1 MPLSGAPYGYAG
13 PPATEF
19 IWTDLIYTAP
29 TLIYTGAG
37 KIYFV
42 ILISKGSSQRAYIND
57 NTSGSTNKILE
68 PWANGNAP
76 TTVIPLFGAPIPFS
90 TGLRISWMSGTESN
104 LALKIGYTKD

>member
-42 ILISKGSSQRAYIND
+42 ILISKGSSVRAYIND
-57 NTSGSTNKILE
+57 NTSGNEDKILE
-68 PWANGNAP
+68 PWASQYAP
-76 TTVIPLFGAPIPFS
+76 TTIMALFGAPIPFS
-90 TGLRISWMSGTESN
+90 TGLRVSWMSGVEAH
-104 LALKIGYTKD
+104 LGLKIGYTKD